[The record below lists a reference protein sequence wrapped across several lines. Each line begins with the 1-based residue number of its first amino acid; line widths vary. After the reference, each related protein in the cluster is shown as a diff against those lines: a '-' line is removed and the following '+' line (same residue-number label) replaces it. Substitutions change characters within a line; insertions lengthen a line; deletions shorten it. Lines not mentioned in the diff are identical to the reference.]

1 MPKKIFIFYNDTTT
15 TETTINN
22 AFSPFGTIVSTDLHT
37 DPTGGPSTC
46 DLEYTTDQAG
56 TDAINNMNGTT
67 LDGATIVVRDG
78 T

>member
-1 MPKKIFIFYNDTTT
+1 MPKKIFIGDLSATTT
-15 TETTINN
+15 VSTINN
-22 AFSPFGTIVSTDLHT
+22 AFSPYGTIVSTDLHS